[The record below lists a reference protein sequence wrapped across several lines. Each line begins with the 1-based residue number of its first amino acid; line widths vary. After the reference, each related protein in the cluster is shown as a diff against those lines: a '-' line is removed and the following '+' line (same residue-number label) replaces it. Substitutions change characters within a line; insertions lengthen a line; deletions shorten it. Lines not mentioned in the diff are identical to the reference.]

1 MGETKLTFKRYEKKY
16 LLSADGYARLTERM
30 ADYIE
35 PDEYHRSTVCSI
47 YYDRDDY
54 RLIRHSIDAPIYKE
68 KLRVRSYNPSGPDC
82 QAFVELKKKYKGIVY
97 KRRIAMTGRQAAAWL
112 SGAAEPPED
121 SQMVREIQWFLHE
134 NEPHPKVM
142 IACDRTSWR
151 ARENPELRITFDEHI
166 RWRDREL
173 SFEAGDAG
181 ELLLPDGEVLME
193 LKIPGAAPLWLAHLL
208 SEQALFPTSFSKY
221 GVCYKNHLLRE
232 YLQEYSKGEMYCV

>member
-1 MGETKLTFKRYEKKY
+1 MGETKLSFKRYEKKY
-16 LLSADGYARLTERM
+16 LLTAEGYARLMERM
-30 ADYIE
+30 APHIE

-47 YYDRDDY
+47 YYDGDDF

-68 KLRVRSYNPSGPDC
+68 KLRVRCYNPSGPDC
-82 QAFVELKKKYKGIVY
+82 EAFVELKKKYKGIVY
-97 KRRIAMTGRQAAAWL
+97 KRRVVMTARQADAWL

-121 SQMVREIQWFLHE
+121 SQMAREIQWFLHE
-134 NEPHPKVM
+134 NRPRPRVL

-151 ARENPELRITFDEHI
+151 ARENPELRITFDERI

-173 SFEAGDAG
+173 DFASGSGG
-181 ELLLPDGEVLME
+181 ELLLPNGEVLME

-221 GVCYKNHLLRE
+221 GVCYKSHLLQA
-232 YLQEYSKGEMYCV
+232 YMQEYIKGEMICV

>member
-16 LLSADGYARLTERM
+16 LLSAEGYAHLMARLAE
-30 ADYIE
+30 YIE

-47 YYDRDDY
+47 YYDRDDF

-68 KLRVRSYNPSGPDC
+68 KLRVRSYNPTGPDC
-82 QAFVELKKKYKGIVY
+82 EAFVELKKKYKGIVY
-97 KRRIAMTGRQAAAWL
+97 KRRVAMTGREAEAWL

-134 NEPHPKVM
+134 NEPRPQVL

-151 ARENPELRITFDEHI
+151 ARENPELRITFDERI
-166 RWRDREL
+166 RWRESEL
-173 SFEAGDAG
+173 SFAAGCGG
-181 ELLLPDGEVLME
+181 ELLLPNGEVLME

-221 GVCYKNHLLRE
+221 GVCYKNHLLQA
-232 YLQEYSKGEMYCV
+232 YMQELIKGEMIRV

>member
-97 KRRIAMTGRQAAAWL
+97 KRRVAMTGR
-112 SGAAEPPED
+112 
-121 SQMVREIQWFLHE
+121 
-134 NEPHPKVM
+134 
-142 IACDRTSWR
+142 
-151 ARENPELRITFDEHI
+151 
-166 RWRDREL
+166 
-173 SFEAGDAG
+173 
-181 ELLLPDGEVLME
+181 
-193 LKIPGAAPLWLAHLL
+193 
-208 SEQALFPTSFSKY
+208 
-221 GVCYKNHLLRE
+221 
-232 YLQEYSKGEMYCV
+232 